1 MFRWNFVIY
10 PAVGRTI
17 KFSPEFGW
25 GGAIC
30 QQPVLS
36 ISNDLCGGTKINMF
50 VLLGSGEAIFFL
62 NVDFNVEENEKVG
75 GIMKGSLVN

>member
-1 MFRWNFVIY
+1 MEFRYLSRRWSDDKILASNS
-10 PAVGRTI
+10 VGVELSANNR
-17 KFSPEFGW
+17 FFQLVM
-25 GGAIC
+25 IC
-30 QQPVLS
+30 VEGQ
-36 ISNDLCGGTKINMF
+36 KINMF

>member
-1 MFRWNFVIY
+1 M
-10 PAVGRTI
+10 
-17 KFSPEFGW
+17 
-25 GGAIC
+25 IC
-30 QQPVLS
+30 VEGQ
-36 ISNDLCGGTKINMF
+36 KINMF